1 MTTLRNSFIY
11 STLLLLISACAMR
24 QSPAPVEQVNTENY
38 GNSGYSNPYGAP
50 PQNNTPYT
58 PPATNPSYNSS
69 NSSYVPPNS
78 TYIPSNAPVDPNAAT
93 HTVVYGDTVY
103 NLSKRYQISADDLRA
118 WNGIVDN
125 NIHIGQ
131 ILRVKANA
139 SIPVTQTASSYTP
152 PPPQQIQQPASTV
165 QTAQPVQ
172 SAPQSS
178 PSVATNN
185 APAPETSAT
194 NNTSQY
200 GNLTWSRPVGAN
212 NAVLTPFGSS
222 NKGIEYGGKM
232 GDPVYAA
239 ADGRVIYS
247 GSSGLK
253 GHGNLIVI
261 QHNKAYISAYSN
273 NDSILA
279 KQGETVKRGQKIANM
294 GNSGT
299 NRVQLHFEIREN
311 GNPINPDKFIK

>member
-1 MTTLRNSFIY
+1 MIILRNTLIY
-11 STLLLLISACAMR
+11 STLLLLSACAMR
-24 QSPAPVEQVNTENY
+24 QSPAPIEQVNTDNY
-38 GNSGYSNPYGAP
+38 GNSGYNNPYGAP
-50 PQNNTPYT
+50 PQDNAPYT
-58 PPATNPSYNSS
+58 PPAANPSYSTNSVG
-69 NSSYVPPNS
+69 SSYTPPNS

-139 SIPVTQTASSYTP
+139 SIPTTTVANTYTQQ
-152 PPPQQIQQPASTV
+152 PQQPVQPVAQQPAPVAST
-165 QTAQPVQ
+165 P
-172 SAPQSS
+172 
-178 PSVATNN
+178 AT
-185 APAPETSAT
+185 ETTAT
-194 NNTSQY
+194 NNTTQY
-200 GNLTWSRPVGAN
+200 GNLTWSRPVSAN
-212 NAVLTPFGSS
+212 NAVLTPFGTN
-222 NKGIEYGGKM
+222 NKGIEYGGKA

-273 NDSILA
+273 NDSIIA

-294 GNSGT
+294 GSSGA

-311 GNPINPDKFIK
+311 GNPINPEKFIK